1 MNDTSREGVIAL
13 GERFDFG
20 IHQTF
25 IAESQQCLEDTSV
38 RTLVV
43 NLARTQFIDSAAL
56 GMLIQLKK
64 KCDNANKS
72 LVISN
77 AKGSVKDTL
86 EIANIQKMITM
97 R

>member
-1 MNDTSREGVIAL
+1 MSEKSRENVITV

-20 IHQTF
+20 GHQEF
-25 IAESQQCLEDTSV
+25 IAESQQCLEDTESQTV
-38 RTLVV
+38 VV

-64 KCDNANKS
+64 KCDSANKS